1 MALPDDERARPADA
15 VTANLDADGKE
26 LMLDRLLDYLAQPS
40 VSATGEGFPA
50 ATHRAVREMK
60 LAGLET
66 RIIDTPGRP
75 AVFGHR
81 AGPAGT
87 PTVLIYGHYDVQP
100 AGPLALW
107 HTEPFVPVIR
117 EGRIWGRGTGDN
129 KGQHFAHLQ
138 ALRLLLETDGGY
150 PCCVKF
156 ILDGEEELGSP
167 HLAALVTDN
176 AGLLAADVV
185 IWSDGPVHASG
196 RWCVVHGVRGALAV
210 RLTCRGASRP
220 LHSGNFGNV
229 VANPA
234 WTLVSALA
242 SMRDKAGRVVIEGFY
257 DDVPPVPAA
266 DEAAY
271 AEMPLDL
278 ARVLADAGV
287 AEMDPAHGELDY
299 YHRLGAIPTL
309 TINGIE
315 TGDLKRTIIPNEAT
329 ARLDVRLVSGQDPA
343 RVLAAIETHIAKVA
357 PDAEVT
363 AEMGMPASRT
373 PLDNQ
378 FTPLLAGAIAAVTG
392 EPPLLV
398 PALGGTLPDYV
409 WTSILGAASLGLPMA
424 NIDEANHGPNE
435 NLEVDRYL
443 TGIAI
448 SMSVLRALAAQPAG
462 APS

>member
-1 MALPDDERARPADA
+1 
-15 VTANLDADGKE
+15 
-26 LMLDRLLDYLAQPS
+26 
-40 VSATGEGFPA
+40 
-50 ATHRAVREMK
+50 
-60 LAGLET
+60 
-66 RIIDTPGRP
+66 
-75 AVFGHR
+75 
-81 AGPAGT
+81 
-87 PTVLIYGHYDVQP
+87 
-100 AGPLALW
+100 
-107 HTEPFVPVIR
+107 
-117 EGRIWGRGTGDN
+117 
-129 KGQHFAHLQ
+129 
-138 ALRLLLETDGGY
+138 
-150 PCCVKF
+150 
-156 ILDGEEELGSP
+156 
-167 HLAALVTDN
+167 
-176 AGLLAADVV
+176 
-185 IWSDGPVHASG
+185 
-196 RWCVVHGVRGALAV
+196 
-210 RLTCRGASRP
+210 
-220 LHSGNFGNV
+220 
-229 VANPA
+229 
-234 WTLVSALA
+234 
-242 SMRDKAGRVVIEGFY
+242 
-257 DDVPPVPAA
+257 
-266 DEAAY
+266 
-271 AEMPLDL
+271 MPLDL

-287 AEMDPAHGELDY
+287 AEMDPAHGELDC